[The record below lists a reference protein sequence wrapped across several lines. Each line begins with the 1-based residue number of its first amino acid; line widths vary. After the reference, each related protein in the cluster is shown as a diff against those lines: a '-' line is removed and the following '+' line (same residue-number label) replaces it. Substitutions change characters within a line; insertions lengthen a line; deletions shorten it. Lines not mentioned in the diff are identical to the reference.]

1 MIIARAAGCFSPRFS
16 TARLGAAQNS
26 EHTAGVDGALS
37 MGLHKT
43 ASRQRA
49 KTSGLRTPDW
59 SPTMSATRRTS
70 QLRYFIHGRD
80 RVGGKQGEMQGGAS
94 PMGLFPVAAMGKQE
108 RRNSGCRPW
117 EMTGKIW
124 APLLGLAAKGDEKA
138 VRGFGFHGEEGRRPR
153 GILG

>member
-1 MIIARAAGCFSPRFS
+1 MIIARAARCFSPRFS
-16 TARLGAAQNS
+16 TARLGATQNS

-49 KTSGLRTPDW
+49 KTLGLRTPDW

-80 RVGGKQGEMQGGAS
+80 RVGGKTGGDAGRGVTHGAVSCCCHGE
-94 PMGLFPVAAMGKQE
+94 
-108 RRNSGCRPW
+108 
-117 EMTGKIW
+117 TGKEEQW
-124 APLLGLAAKGDEKA
+124 VSTMGDDCKNLGAIVGLGSQ
-138 VRGFGFHGEEGRRPR
+138 GR
-153 GILG
+153 